1 MADMSSPDST
11 LRDWEDLELVPGE
24 RPAEGYRVTLPNFEG
39 PLDLLLHLIKKHE
52 INIFDIPIAPITE
65 KYLAYLRWMEA
76 LNLDI
81 AGEFLVMASTLT
93 YIKSRML
100 LPPDERPAEEE
111 EEELD
116 PRADLVRRLL
126 DYQRYQEVAEELKDQ
141 PILDRD
147 VFARKQVLPTTEED
161 SDPFAEVSVFV
172 LIEAVERIMRHAP
185 QKLSH
190 QILVERISVAERM
203 QELTE
208 LLVQCKDIT
217 FDDLFPDAPDPAL
230 VVVTF
235 IALLEMARLKM
246 VRLHQT
252 DHAGLIYIRGLL
264 EGVDVEQVLASIGP
278 SGQD

>member
-1 MADMSSPDST
+1 MSTPDST
-11 LRDWEDLELVPGE
+11 PTDWEDLEPVSGE
-24 RPAEGYRVTLPNFEG
+24 RPAEGYQVTLPNFEG
-39 PLDLLLHLIKKHE
+39 PLDLLLHLIRKHE

-65 KYLAYLRWMEA
+65 KYLTYLRWMEA

-100 LPPDERPAEEE
+100 LPPEERPVDEG

-116 PRADLVRRLL
+116 PRTDLVRRLL
-126 DYQRYQEVAEELKDQ
+126 EYQRYQEVAEELKDQ

-147 VFARKQVLPTTEED
+147 VFARKPVTATTEEEEEHN
-161 SDPFAEVSVFV
+161 PFEEVSVFV

-185 QKLSH
+185 KKLSH
-190 QILVERISVAERM
+190 QVLVERVSVAQRM

-208 LLVQCKDIT
+208 LLVQRKDVT
-217 FDDLFPDAPDPAL
+217 FEELFADAPDPTL

-252 DHAGLIYIRGLL
+252 DNQGLIHVRGLL
-264 EGVDVEQVLASIGP
+264 EGVDVEQVLASIDP
-278 SGQD
+278 SG

>member
-1 MADMSSPDST
+1 MSSTDST
-11 LRDWEDLELVPGE
+11 LADWEDLEPVSGE
-24 RPAEGYRVTLPNFEG
+24 RPVEGYQVTLPNFEG
-39 PLDLLLHLIKKHE
+39 PLDLLLHLIRKHE

-100 LPPDERPAEEE
+100 LPPDERPVDEE

-116 PRADLVRRLL
+116 PRTDLVRRLL
-126 DYQRYQEVAEELKDQ
+126 EYQRYQEVAEELKGQ

-147 VFARKQVLPTTEED
+147 VFARKPVTPTTEEEED
-161 SDPFAEVSVFV
+161 RSPFEEVSVFV

-190 QILVERISVAERM
+190 QVLVERMSVAQRM

-208 LLVQCKDIT
+208 LLLQRKDVT
-217 FDDLFPDAPDPAL
+217 FEELFADAPDPTL

-252 DHAGLIYIRGLL
+252 DNQGLIHVRGLL

-278 SGQD
+278 SG

>member
-1 MADMSSPDST
+1 MNSPDST
-11 LRDWEDLELVPGE
+11 PLDWEDLEPVSGE

-39 PLDLLLHLIKKHE
+39 PLDLLLHLIRKHE

-100 LPPDERPAEEE
+100 LPPEERPADEE

-147 VFARKQVLPTTEED
+147 VFARKPITPTAEDEED
-161 SDPFAEVSVFV
+161 RNPIEEVSVFV
-172 LIEAVERIMRHAP
+172 LIEAVERVMRHAP

-190 QILVERISVAERM
+190 QVLVERISVAQRM
-203 QELTE
+203 QELAE
-208 LLVQCKDIT
+208 LLVQRKDIT
-217 FDDLFPDAPDPAL
+217 FEELFTHASDPSL
-230 VVVTF
+230 MVVTF

-252 DHAGLIYIRGLL
+252 DNTGLIHIRGLL
-264 EGVDVEQVLASIGP
+264 EGVDVEQALASIGS

>member
-1 MADMSSPDST
+1 MSSPDST
-11 LRDWEDLELVPGE
+11 LTDWEDLEPVAGE
-24 RPAEGYRVTLPNFEG
+24 RPDEAYRVTLPNFEG

-52 INIFDIPIAPITE
+52 IDIFDIPIAPITE
-65 KYLAYLRWMEA
+65 KYLAYLRWMEV
-76 LNLDI
+76 LNIDI

-100 LPPDERPAEEE
+100 LPPEERPVDEE

-147 VFARKQVLPTTEED
+147 VFSRKPVTPTTEEEEQRN
-161 SDPFAEVSVFV
+161 PFEEVSVFV

-190 QILVERISVAERM
+190 QVLVERVSVAERM

-208 LLVQCKDIT
+208 LLLQRKDVT
-217 FDDLFPDAPDPAL
+217 FEELFADAPDLTL

-252 DHAGLIYIRGLL
+252 DERGLIHVRGLL
-264 EGVDVEQVLASIGP
+264 EGVDVEHVLASIGP
-278 SGQD
+278 SEKE